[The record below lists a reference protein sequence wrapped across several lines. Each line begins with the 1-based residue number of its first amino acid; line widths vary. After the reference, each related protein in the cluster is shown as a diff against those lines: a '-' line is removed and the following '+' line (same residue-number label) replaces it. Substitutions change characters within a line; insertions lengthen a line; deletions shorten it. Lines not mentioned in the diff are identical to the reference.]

1 MFHITTSYI
10 SFTIWKTLVVPADIE
25 LEYLLGVCVCVCC
38 KWLSCAL
45 FQGSFYRDF
54 SLSWWTNI
62 PRTNLATC
70 VHSSVAVEGMLGT
83 FLLAFAITKSSPSS
97 FGDTAVYIKV
107 SGHSSGHSLFSFQL
121 ASAALAAGTIC
132 GQLGRAKRAKQEST
146 NVNSPLAQSCPIFS
160 NIVQKS
166 SKTKVWNTLGSTTHA
181 NDQAWGTSLAPA
193 LLHAKWNAAS
203 AARFTVTSSCWRS
216 CWLRCVTNV
225 VLTKEHENKNYRAML
240 HWYTK
245 LVHCTLLDSAKLTT
259 CHWTSSL
266 PAKADRF

>member
-1 MFHITTSYI
+1 MFHITISYI

-54 SLSWWTNI
+54 SLSWWTSI

-83 FLLAFAITKSSPSS
+83 CLLAFAITKSSPSS

-146 NVNSPLAQSCPIFS
+146 NVNSPLAQSCPIFPILS
-160 NIVQKS
+160 NSHPKPKCGTHWAQR
-166 SKTKVWNTLGSTTHA
+166 LMPTTRHEELPWLQHYCMQ
-181 NDQAWGTSLAPA
+181 NGTQPQQRASL
-193 LLHAKWNAAS
+193 S
-203 AARFTVTSSCWRS
+203 Q
-216 CWLRCVTNV
+216 
-225 VLTKEHENKNYRAML
+225 VL
-240 HWYTK
+240 
-245 LVHCTLLDSAKLTT
+245 
-259 CHWTSSL
+259 
-266 PAKADRF
+266 ADVLAD